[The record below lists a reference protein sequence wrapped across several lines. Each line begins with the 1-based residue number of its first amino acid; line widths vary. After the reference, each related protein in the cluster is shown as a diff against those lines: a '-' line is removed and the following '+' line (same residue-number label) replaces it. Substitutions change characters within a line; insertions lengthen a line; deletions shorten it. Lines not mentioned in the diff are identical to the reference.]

1 MKLLAWLA
9 VPVLLGVVVGLGG
22 MVQWDRT
29 SAALIRRLSDDAGRS
44 GAGPA
49 VTLAGVDELPAPVAR
64 YLRLVLSDG
73 VPVPAVL
80 RVRQEGTFL
89 VAPEANRWGPFT
101 ADEYFSIEP
110 PGFVWAARIG
120 MAPLVSV
127 RVRDG
132 FVAGE
137 GSMRAAVLG
146 LFTVANS
153 AGTPEIREAALHRY
167 LAETAWFPAA
177 LLPGAGVTWTA
188 LDDSTARG
196 TITAGA
202 ATVWLDFHFG
212 GDGLLQRV
220 STPARGR
227 DVAGRSVP
235 TPWEGRFARY
245 ARHAGM
251 LIPEE
256 GEVAWRIEGTLQ
268 PYWRGRIVGVEE
280 YRPDR

>member
-9 VPVLLGVVVGLGG
+9 VPLVLGVAVGLGG
-22 MVQWDRT
+22 IVQWDRT
-29 SAALIRRLSDDAGRS
+29 SAVLVRRLSDDAGPS
-44 GAGPA
+44 GAGPS
-49 VTLAGVDELPAPVAR
+49 VSLAGVDQLPAPVAR

-73 VPVPAVL
+73 LPVPAVL

-101 ADEYFSIEP
+101 ADEYFSITP
-110 PGFVWAARIG
+110 PGFVWSARIG

-153 AGTPEIREAALHRY
+153 AGTPEIREAALQRY

-196 TITAGA
+196 TISAGG

-212 GDGLLQRV
+212 ADGLLSRV

-235 TPWEGRFARY
+235 TPWEGRFERY
-245 ARHAGM
+245 GRHAGM
-251 LIPEE
+251 LIPEA
-256 GEVAWRIEGTLQ
+256 GEVAWWIEGRLQ
-268 PYWRGRIVGVEE
+268 PYWRGRIVDVEE
-280 YRPDR
+280 QGAAR